1 MSEQAPEAPEAPPE
15 APETPTP
22 PETPPEAP
30 EGQDRPEADPAHK
43 ARREAADLRA
53 KLKAEREGREAAIG
67 DATRELTDRIG
78 DLEGQIAE
86 RDAQLSAVGKLRNP
100 ADVTRFIDVAAT
112 PPEQMGDAIAALLKE
127 RPYLGVVDER
137 AVPQGAQANG
147 REPSTQDASKWLRDA
162 IIAKGGG

>member
-1 MSEQAPEAPEAPPE
+1 MAEQAPPSEAPPEPPPEQPETLPEAPPE
-15 APETPTP
+15 QP
-22 PETPPEAP
+22 PEQP
-30 EGQDRPEADPAHK
+30 EGDPAHK

-67 DATRELTDRIG
+67 EATRELTDRIT

-112 PPEQMGDAIAALLKE
+112 PPEQMAEAIAALLKE

-147 REPSTQDASKWLRDA
+147 REPSTQSASNWLRDA